1 MKKLFAGTV
10 LTVLSAMS
18 LPMSSVAQDKFEA
31 SVGADLVSNYIWRGQ
46 DLGSASIQ
54 PALSLSYKGI
64 SFSAWGLCR
73 PELERYPRS
82 RSDFGIFHSRFQ
94 RFGD

>member
-1 MKKLFAGTV
+1 MKKLFAGTI

-31 SVGADLVSNYIWRGQ
+31 SVGADLVSSYIWRGQ
-46 DLGSASIQ
+46 DLGNASIQ

-64 SFSAWGLCR
+64 SLSAWGSAVLR
-73 PELERYPRS
+73 VDKRVEEEGLDIYEHGESAYNR
-82 RSDFGIFHSRFQ
+82 
-94 RFGD
+94 